1 MWPEASPMGPVQQA
15 GSAQGP
21 GRDPMPRGAGDSTG
35 GTGKPRRQDPSSPT
49 PFSVGSP
56 PKFSSTYQSDS
67 HSQCGEGS
75 ATPSSGRCW
84 SPLTSLHGQRSLGRS
99 VSQKPPTGFQRCGR
113 RQRLALGP
121 GGEGLSRVSRALA
134 SSPGQ
139 EVSRRPPEPQ
149 PEGQGPA
156 ALGGGGHGC
165 CELLEPT
172 LEPVQTW
179 PVAWVRTGWGA
190 GCRGCAARSQQ
201 SEGNRREQARRR
213 GCRAVSWD
221 PATPRTHLILIG
233 LLLAAD
239 GDVAGTHEHVHLVV
253 TGDAPAAVPGRA
265 DPLELQ
271 LGVPAGLPVLPG
283 RGQCEHPPEQVHRPQ
298 RRAGHG
304 RGG

>member
-1 MWPEASPMGPVQQA
+1 MRAGIKCINSGAWDLLWSSICQVFTSCLLEGGRIQISPRNCQQLSWKILWSPSTAAA
-15 GSAQGP
+15 GLARP
-21 GRDPMPRGAGDSTG
+21 GCLAGRGDSTG
-35 GTGKPRRQDPSSPT
+35 GTGSPAGKTRVHLPLSPSSPT

-67 HSQCGEGS
+67 HSQCSEGS

-165 CELLEPT
+165 CELPEPAP
-172 LEPVQTW
+172 EPVQTR
-179 PVAWVRTGWGA
+179 PVAWVRTGRGA
-190 GCRGCAARSQQ
+190 GCSSCAA
-201 SEGNRREQARRR
+201 
-213 GCRAVSWD
+213 
-221 PATPRTHLILIG
+221 
-233 LLLAAD
+233 
-239 GDVAGTHEHVHLVV
+239 
-253 TGDAPAAVPGRA
+253 
-265 DPLELQ
+265 
-271 LGVPAGLPVLPG
+271 
-283 RGQCEHPPEQVHRPQ
+283 
-298 RRAGHG
+298 
-304 RGG
+304 